1 MSPESPA
8 PANQWPQMHAML
20 EPLGQLGVLS
30 NRIQALF
37 ERGLV
42 TNDVSLIH
50 DAGNMLGAMTA
61 FGTQHGLFAKMT
73 DHLVEISKTL
83 PFERTLKNIELG
95 SVSSDVFQALFQ
107 YVSPRMSQLGELI
120 ERAHDAVPA
129 ALHAMLRNG
138 LVRQR
143 EVDELATSLHLLPD
157 NLAFTMLLEFKL
169 QGLRSGTSDCFNVP
183 YLVSDYFSEV
193 GLPVNLQDAGAL
205 GQFLIRELPAL
216 AAYQTVRAENAR
228 NSGQANLFSIEALEL
243 FASSGFEREASTMAA
258 FYLGCDLNDD
268 RHMSRLAQL
277 GHGEVMLQKLV
288 AAIGTQQS
296 MSTAQ
301 VNFALES
308 PLVSNAQFCTLLCI
322 DSSRLAPGAI
332 MEGLGYAFS
341 VYGEMEEAQQKQLL
355 DKLGV
360 AFDRFVELL
369 DAMAKPW
376 RNALVEGLINVF
388 YSYENL
394 DPTGKAVVEE
404 RSIWVMSHCLKRL
417 DNYPNELFALQRQI
431 LDIEHL
437 PRTLWESVE
446 WMHTHSLEADLG
458 L

>member
-1 MSPESPA
+1 MNSESPA
-8 PANQWPQMHAML
+8 PANQWLQMSSML
-20 EPLGQLGVLS
+20 EPLDQLGVLS
-30 NRIQALF
+30 NRIQVLF
-37 ERGLV
+37 ERGLI

-50 DAGNMLGAMTA
+50 DAGNMLATFTA

-83 PFERTLKNIELG
+83 PFERTLINIQLG
-95 SVSSDVFQALFQ
+95 SVSSDVFEALFH

-120 ERAHDAVPA
+120 ERAHDTVPA

-143 EVDELATSLHLLPD
+143 EVDELATRLHLIPD
-157 NLAFTMLLEFKL
+157 NLAFTMLLEYKL
-169 QGLRSGTSDCFNVP
+169 EGLRSGTSDYFNVP

-193 GLPVNLQDAGAL
+193 GLPANLRDAGAL

-216 AAYQTVRAENAR
+216 TAQAVGAETAR
-228 NSGQANLFSIEALEL
+228 NSGQANLFSIDALEL
-243 FASSGFEREASTMAA
+243 FANSGFKQEASAMAA
-258 FYLGCDLNDD
+258 FYLGFNPNDD

-288 AAIGTQQS
+288 AAVGTQQPIT
-296 MSTAQ
+296 TAQ

-308 PLVSNAQFCTLLCI
+308 PLVSNAQFCALLCI

-332 MEGLGYAFS
+332 MEGLGHAFS
-341 VYGEMEEAQQKQLL
+341 VYEEMEETQQQQLI
-355 DKLGV
+355 DKVGF
-360 AFDRFVELL
+360 AFDRFIELL
-369 DAMAKPW
+369 DPMPPRW
-376 RNALVEGLINVF
+376 RNELVEGLINVF
-388 YSYENL
+388 YNYESL
-394 DPTGKAVVEE
+394 DPAAKAIVQE
-404 RSIWVMSHCLKRL
+404 RSILTMSHCLKRL
-417 DNYPNELFALQRQI
+417 DNNPNEQVALQRKI

-437 PRTLWESVE
+437 PRTLWEAVD

>member
-1 MSPESPA
+1 MNSESPA
-8 PANQWPQMHAML
+8 PANQWLQMSSML
-20 EPLGQLGVLS
+20 EPLDQLGVLS
-30 NRIQALF
+30 NRIQVLF
-37 ERGLV
+37 ERGLI

-50 DAGNMLGAMTA
+50 DAGNMLATFTA

-83 PFERTLKNIELG
+83 PFERTLINIQLG
-95 SVSSDVFQALFQ
+95 SVSSDVFEALFH

-120 ERAHDAVPA
+120 ERAHDTVPA

-143 EVDELATSLHLLPD
+143 EVDELATRLHLIPD

-169 QGLRSGTSDCFNVP
+169 LGLRSGASDYFNVP

-193 GLPVNLQDAGAL
+193 GLPGSLLDAGAL

-216 AAYQTVRAENAR
+216 KDQAVRAEKAK

-243 FASSGFEREASTMAA
+243 FARSGFEQEASTMAA
-258 FYLGCDLNDD
+258 FYLAFDSNDD

-288 AAIGTQQS
+288 TALGTQQP
-296 MSTAQ
+296 MATAQ

-308 PLVSNAQFCTLLCI
+308 PLVSKAQFCTLLCI
-322 DSSRLAPGAI
+322 DSSRLTPSAI
-332 MEGLGYAFS
+332 MEGLGHAFS
-341 VYGEMEEAQQKQLL
+341 VYGDMEEAQQKQLL
-355 DKLGV
+355 GKVGF

-369 DAMAKPW
+369 DVMSRPW

-388 YSYENL
+388 YSYESL
-394 DPTGKAVVEE
+394 DSAGKAIVEE
-404 RSIWVMSHCLKRL
+404 RSIWAMSHCLKRL
-417 DNYPNELFALQRQI
+417 DNHPNELFTLQRQI
-431 LDIEHL
+431 LDIDHL